1 MRVTVSS
8 RNKVRELRARH
19 NITQEKL
26 SSFLGIKVDSYRKKE
41 KEVMVWKEHE
51 MHLVVYFFNHFYGEQ
66 LTLDEIFEADIIEI
80 ENE

>member
-1 MRVTVSS
+1 MKIAVSTKS
-8 RNKVRELRARH
+8 KVKELRARH

-26 SSFLGIKVDSYRKKE
+26 SSFLGIKVDSFRKKE
-41 KEVMVWKEHE
+41 KEVLAWKDNE
-51 MHLVVYFFNHFYGEQ
+51 MHLVVYFFNRFYGES